1 MAVYN
6 NPVNYR
12 SIYVAEAW
20 YTFIIIVKFFLIFI
34 LYISKK
40 FIQVMDSKIR
50 YELEFPLN
58 SSPQLL
64 YQYISTPS
72 GLQEWFADNV
82 NSRGEFFTFI
92 WDGNEENARLAS
104 KKSGEKVKFRW
115 VDDQNNDT
123 EYYFE
128 LRILEDEITKD
139 VSLMVVDYALEDELE
154 ESKLLWE
161 NQVSDLKH
169 VIGSI

>member
-1 MAVYN
+1 
-6 NPVNYR
+6 
-12 SIYVAEAW
+12 
-20 YTFIIIVKFFLIFI
+20 
-34 LYISKK
+34 
-40 FIQVMDSKIR
+40 MDEKTK
-50 YELEFPLN
+50 YELEFPIT

-72 GLQEWFADNV
+72 GLSEWFADNV

-92 WDGNEENARLAS
+92 WNDTEEKARLSS

-115 VDDQNNDT
+115 IDDSNNDS

-128 LRILEDEITKD
+128 LRILVDEITKD
-139 VSLMVVDYALEDELE
+139 VSLMVVDFAEDDDMA
-154 ESKLLWE
+154 ESKQLWE

-169 VIGSI
+169 VLGSV